1 MRKIPSFWI
10 TGTATALV
18 GVAVA
23 RVVAPALEGNGGNV
37 VLVVKTLG
45 HIVAFAGIFIIARG
59 ISKRR
64 VDDGNG
70 E

>member
-10 TGTATALV
+10 TGTAVALV

-23 RVVAPALEGNGGNV
+23 RFVAPALEENGGNV
-37 VLVVKTLG
+37 ALIVKTLG
-45 HIVAFAGIFIIARG
+45 HIVAFVGIFIVARG

-64 VDDGNG
+64 ADDGND